1 MARFKQQDIIKT
13 RGKYFTEREIL
24 GVNKK
29 TNSYITRFLDDN
41 SIVETMTSVIDE
53 NYNLK

>member
-1 MARFKQQDIIKT
+1 MIRFKQRDIIKT
-13 RGKYFTEREIL
+13 RGEYFTEREIL

-41 SIVETMTSVIDE
+41 SIVETMVSVIDE